1 MQLRSLEYKN
11 INLVSKMILEIF
23 TKEFEHFYSVK
34 GLATLCKFYSEA
46 SIHNRYETNESD
58 FYQVENTNHQCIG
71 VVELEKNQIV
81 TLCLE
86 PNHRM
91 HGIGSEII
99 NRISEI
105 LDAYDEI
112 VVHAAPMSISFYEK
126 NGFEKMDSNLKLNEG
141 IIHLPMRKLQ
151 DRFVRI
157 L

>member
-23 TKEFEHFYSVK
+23 TKEFEHYYSVK
-34 GLATLCKFYSEA
+34 GLSTLNNFYSEA
-46 SIHNRYETNESD
+46 SIRNRYETKESE
-58 FYQVENTNHQCIG
+58 FYQVENIDHKCIG

-86 PNHRM
+86 AHHRM
-91 HGIGSEII
+91 HGNGSEII
-99 NRISEI
+99 NQISEI

-112 VVHAAPMSISFYEK
+112 LVHAAPMSISFYEK
-126 NGFEKMDSNLKLNEG
+126 NGFEKLASNLKLNAG
-141 IIHLPMRKLQ
+141 IIHLPMRKKQ
-151 DRFVRI
+151 NQYTRI